1 MIDLGASTTQK
12 AFGDLVGISQAAVSS
27 LVDRKILRA
36 GAPAGEWLNAYLEH
50 IRAVAME
57 RGASEALKLKRERCR
72 VLNGL
77 AEKIER
83 KNARTRAE
91 LAPRI
96 LLEQILAKSGARASR
111 IFATIPAE
119 LRRCCPFLTVDNI
132 AAVEVIVGKVRD
144 LATSMRLSDLDMD
157 DDIDQVVDRG
167 EPPADPQH
175 DATE

>member
-1 MIDLGASTTQK
+1 MIDLAAPVTQK
-12 AFGDLVGISQAAVSS
+12 AFGDLVGISQAAVSG

-36 GAPAGEWLNAYLEH
+36 GASAGEWLHAYLEH

-57 RGASEALKLKRERCR
+57 RGGSGALQLKRERGR
-72 VLNGL
+72 VLRGL

-83 KNARTRAE
+83 KNARTRVE

-111 IFATIPAE
+111 IFSTIPGE
-119 LRRCCPFLTVDNI
+119 LRRSCRLLTVADI

-144 LATSMRLSDLDMD
+144 LAASMRLSDLDRD
-157 DDIDQVVDRG
+157 DDLEEAA
-167 EPPADPQH
+167 EPAADEE
-175 DATE
+175 AEG